1 MTVTFMHKTIVLLS
15 AAFLLTV
22 SPTLGQSFDNS
33 GTANLTGQYLF
44 RYVVF
49 GTGTNGNVAEGC
61 SLTGVITFD
70 GKGNYT
76 TSNTQLYDSAG
87 TTTGSCS
94 APSTGT
100 YAVQSNGLAQ
110 IDNPI
115 FSATLFGT
123 FSQPVVT
130 ASSTEDG
137 YEDLFV
143 AIQAPTNNVSN
154 SFLSGAYTLGTL
166 DFFNSPSQLAQ
177 QGYFTLSADGNG
189 NISTIALTGSI
200 QNQSAATV
208 TQNISGSTYTLSGA
222 GIGSWNV
229 PASVSNQIVS
239 GTKILYVSADGNY
252 VLGGSS
258 KGSDIIFGFKAATG
272 TSSNSLLNGTYFTA
286 GMDENVTQKLL
297 DAFYGG
303 INANGSGTLLWDQRL
318 DDNANAVTYDN
329 TFNSSVTIGANG
341 SYNNGLYTTLVGVN
355 GKAMLVLGSGQ
366 QFSLN
371 IGIQAPS
378 VTPPS
383 GVWINPVGITNAAN
397 YTPITDSYAPGELVN
412 IYGTFGV
419 ASQVDQTIPIPTTL
433 GGVQV
438 LVNGQ
443 AAPVYLVSP
452 NQISALIPY
461 EVSGQFFATFQ
472 VVVNG
477 AKSNSVTVY
486 LANSAP
492 GIYTLTQNGV
502 GPGAILHSN
511 YTVVSDSSPAMPGET
526 VSLFMNGLG
535 AVTPAVADGAAGPS
549 SPLSNVNGTVAL
561 FLDDGVN
568 PLAQATVS
576 FAGLAPGFPGL
587 YQVNFVVPATGLSNG
602 HVYISFQTNEATT
615 EMSTISLSGFS
626 QAAAQIAPNNRASFR
641 RGPVAST
648 RSTRGFAAV
657 KSRQRALPAR
667 SAER

>member
-1 MTVTFMHKTIVLLS
+1 MHKTIVLLS

-22 SPTLGQSFDNS
+22 SPTLVKGQSFDTS
-33 GTANLTGQYLF
+33 GTANLTGQYFF

-49 GTGTNGNVAEGC
+49 GTGTNGNVTEGC
-61 SLTGVITFD
+61 SVSGVMTFD

-100 YAVQSNGLAQ
+100 YSVQSNGIAQ

-115 FSATLFGT
+115 FSATLFGA

-143 AIQAPTNNVSN
+143 AIQAPTTTVSN
-154 SFLSGAYTLGTL
+154 NFLSGAYTLGTFDL
-166 DFFNSPSQLAQ
+166 FNGPNGLAQ
-177 QGYFTLSADGNG
+177 QGYFTVNADGNG

-208 TQNISGSTYTLSGA
+208 TQSISGSTYSISGA
-222 GIGSWNV
+222 GVGSLNV

-239 GTKILYVSADGNY
+239 GAKIFYVSADGNY

-258 KGSDIIFGFKAATG
+258 TGSDLIFGFKAAAG
-272 TSSNSLLNGTYFTA
+272 TSSNSLLNGTYFIA
-286 GMDENVTQKLL
+286 GMDENVAQKFL

-303 INANGSGTLLWDQRL
+303 INANGSGTLLWHERL
-318 DDNANAVTYDN
+318 DDVANAITYDN
-329 TFNSSVTIGANG
+329 TFNSGVTIGANG
-341 SYNNGLYTTLVGVN
+341 SYNNGLYTTLIGVS
-355 GKAMLVLGSGQ
+355 GKAMMLLGSGQ
-366 QFSLN
+366 QFSLT
-371 IGIQAPS
+371 IGVQAPS

-383 GVWINPVGITNAAN
+383 GVWINPIGITNAAN
-397 YTPITDSYAPGELVN
+397 YTPITNSYAPGELVN

-419 ASQVDQTIPIPTTL
+419 ASQVDQAIPIPTTL

-443 AAPVYLVSP
+443 AAPVYLVSA

-477 AKSNSVTVY
+477 TKSNAVSVY

-526 VSLFMNGLG
+526 VSLYMNGLG

-549 SPLSNVNGTVAL
+549 SPLSNVSGTVAV
-561 FLDDGVN
+561 FLDDGVD

-587 YQVNFVVPATGLSNG
+587 YQVNFVVPATGLGNG

-615 EMSTISLSGFS
+615 EMSTISLAGFS
-626 QAAAQIAPNNRASFR
+626 HAAAQIAPGHRVSLG
-641 RGPVAST
+641 RGPVTSAPAT
-648 RSTRGFAAV
+648 HGLAAV
-657 KSRQRALPAR
+657 KSRRRALAAR
-667 SAER
+667 PTER